1 MQKRE
6 LRKLNNAGFTL
17 LEVLIAMVILAVISV
32 PLLRSFV
39 AAAQTNQKARVEA
52 VCTNAAEN
60 VAENCRNV
68 KADEIVAKY
77 IGKEFDNSD
86 YDASTDSYTY
96 EVTDNTSPY
105 FGNVAHL
112 DKDGVY
118 TVTIKNQGS
127 MGSSM
132 PDGYYCE
139 VTLDPNMYSNANG
152 ENLAQIEP
160 VTIKDSAIFTMPKD
174 FDSKAY
180 DMFVDRNR
188 ILGAAYQKK
197 DKAWFR
203 KNLTR
208 TITFDI
214 DKAGEK
220 GIDADGNEV
229 TPDGEGNYPAGT
241 KMIELAKVTMSVDYS
256 LNTTNANDVL
266 PSGQESLNYT
276 TAFLFDNT
284 TSTRELNAVYLFFYP
299 RYQAGLADKESA
311 SHEGRD
317 RVIVN
322 NPDNVKTY
330 FYLTAIKGGEDEQ
343 FLENYCREK
352 ALGVSIVENPDFSLY
367 NKGAITLRTNLNSGA
382 PASKSD
388 VNASL
393 GQLYCTLKYSNT
405 TGTIAKYDT
414 AAGELLSVA
423 NTDGKALNTE
433 DTPNR
438 IYKMNVKIYDDQPP
452 KEIPDLTMPSGVA
465 YVKNSIVEFD
475 GTKLEY

>member
-1 MQKRE
+1 MQKKE

-17 LEVLIAMVILAVISV
+17 LEVLIAMVILAVVSV

-39 AAAQTNQKARVEA
+39 AAAQTNQRAKIEA

-68 KADEIVAKY
+68 RANDILVKY
-77 IGKEFDNSD
+77 VGKEFDNAD
-86 YDASTDSYTY
+86 YDASTDSYNY
-96 EVTDNTSPY
+96 EVTDTSSPY
-105 FGNVAHL
+105 YGNVAHL
-112 DKDGVY
+112 DKDGMY

-139 VTLDPNMYSNANG
+139 ITLDPNMYSGANG

-160 VTIKDSAIFTMPKD
+160 VTIKDSAIFTMPSD

-180 DMFVDRNR
+180 DMYVDRNR
-188 ILGAAYQKK
+188 ILGTAYQKK
-197 DKAWFR
+197 DKAWFK

-214 DKAGEK
+214 NKVGEK
-220 GIDADGNEV
+220 GIDADGNDV
-229 TPDGEGNYPAGT
+229 APDGDGNYPAGT
-241 KMIELAKVTMSVDYS
+241 KMIDLAKVTMSVDYD
-256 LNTTNANDVL
+256 LKIANANDVL
-266 PSGQESLNYT
+266 PSDQQELNYT

-284 TSTRELNAVYLFFYP
+284 TGSRELNAVYLFYYP
-299 RYQAGLADKESA
+299 RYQAALADKEGIT
-311 SHEGRD
+311 HEGRD
-317 RVIVN
+317 RIIVN
-322 NPDNVKTY
+322 NKDNVETY

-343 FLENYCREK
+343 YIESYCMEK
-352 ALGVSIVENPDFSLY
+352 ALGVSIVENVDFTVAD
-367 NKGAITLRTNLNSGA
+367 KGALTLRTNLNSGA
-382 PASKSD
+382 PANKSD
-388 VNASL
+388 TNAEL
-393 GQLYCTLKYSNT
+393 GQLYFTLKYNSA
-405 TGTIAKYDT
+405 TGTFAKHDNE
-414 AAGELLSVA
+414 AGKLVSIG

-452 KEIPDLTMPSGVA
+452 KEIEDLTMPSGVA
-465 YVKNSIVEFD
+465 YIKNSVVEFD